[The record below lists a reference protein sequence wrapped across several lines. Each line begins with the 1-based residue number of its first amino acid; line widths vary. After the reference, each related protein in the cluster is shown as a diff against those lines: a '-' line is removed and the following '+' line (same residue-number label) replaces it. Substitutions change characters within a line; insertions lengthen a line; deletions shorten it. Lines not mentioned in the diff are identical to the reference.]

1 MLAIPLSSSLGSLLT
16 VGVNSCFTY
25 HHIGHG
31 EVPFENEL
39 STNSTRN
46 RSRTGM
52 HAHSTMSAHL
62 EPPFTCSLEKS
73 FIKPASVKCHRQ
85 NTSATHDDGR
95 DTECG

>member
-1 MLAIPLSSSLGSLLT
+1 MLAVPLSSSLGSLLT

-25 HHIGHG
+25 HHIGYG

-52 HAHSTMSAHL
+52 HAHSTIFM
-62 EPPFTCSLEKS
+62 CSLEKS
-73 FIKPASVKCHRQ
+73 FTKPASVKCHRQ

-95 DTECG
+95 DTQCG